1 MVDVWEEL
9 GKSLG
14 RALKPLADMGGLLMR
29 SLGAG
34 AGDLMRSLLGS
45 VGTTKDTTKATI
57 APYMTEI
64 LDEAST
70 AVGPGSPPKEI
81 EEAAKKFADALL
93 KKLQENVPKKG
104 SSPPTLQELQI
115 AVALITTGNFVLYA
129 GTHAISMAL
138 DGSHLFKDWGFK
150 AATMDIMHTF
160 SVQDVVGPMVQA
172 PLWSGVI
179 APLRMRMNQ
188 LHPYAVPGTGDLA
201 RLRAQGLIEKEL
213 YTEAASFYA
222 LDAEWADRMLQSQE
236 RVPDFGDLREML
248 WRKAKDEPAVRA
260 ALVKNQVRSDFIDAY
275 LELTKAKV
283 GSGDLIT
290 MVVRE
295 AFIPR
300 AGDEEMPQR
309 FVDEMAKWG
318 YDRDACLWHWRSH
331 WRLPALAEVFDMHH
345 REISMPYTVESFL
358 KWADYSPEW
367 RGPLEKLSWRL
378 PGRIDARWM
387 YRWGVIDVD
396 GLRDLLEKGGLDP
409 EYAGD
414 VAQATAKNQ
423 WLTEINKLRDNS
435 KSDYAKGYI
444 LEEQLRANLEALG
457 YPKEWIDFHVRDAV
471 EDATRAYNAAYV
483 DQVGDGYLK
492 DLITEEELR
501 MGLADVIVR
510 PEVLELEVQRLYV
523 TKYKKPAAPKA
534 EKAPVVPV
542 STLTSA
548 YRDEVITEAA
558 FRDELLSRGYSP
570 EDVELMIDV
579 VKAKIAKELTVK
591 PIAVKLVSVGTLRTA
606 YREKLITE
614 AALRAEL
621 ISRGYSEADA
631 ELMIAIDREKM

>member
-9 GKSLG
+9 GKAVG
-14 RALKPLADMGGLLMR
+14 RALKPLADIGGILMR
-29 SLGAG
+29 SLQAG
-34 AGDLMRSLLGS
+34 AGDLMRSLLADTGR
-45 VGTTKDTTKATI
+45 TKDTTKATI
-57 APYMTEI
+57 APYMVDI
-64 LDEAST
+64 LDEAAAS
-70 AVGPGSPPKEI
+70 VGPGSPPKEI

-93 KKLQENVPKKG
+93 KKMQESVPKKG
-104 SSPPTLQELQI
+104 HSPPSLEELQVS
-115 AVALITTGNFVLYA
+115 VALITAGSFGLYA

-138 DGSHLFKDWGFK
+138 DAIHPIKDWGFK

-160 SVQDVVGPMVQA
+160 SVTDVVGPMVQA

-213 YTEAASFYA
+213 YTEAASYYA
-222 LDAEWADRMLQSQE
+222 LDAEWADRMLKSQE

-248 WRKAKDEPAVRA
+248 WRKAKDVPAVRE

-295 AFIPR
+295 AFQVR
-300 AGDEEMPQR
+300 AGDEEMPGR

-331 WRLPALAEVFDMHH
+331 WRLPDLAMVFDMYH
-345 REISMPYTVESFL
+345 REIKTPYTVEAFL

-367 RGPLEKLSWRL
+367 RKPLEKLSWRI

-396 GLRDLLEKGGLDP
+396 GLEELLVRGGLDP
-409 EYAGD
+409 EYAPD
-414 VAQATAKNQ
+414 VAAATAKNQ

-435 KSDYAKGYI
+435 KSDYAKGFI
-444 LEEQLRANLEALG
+444 TEEQLRADLEALG
-457 YPKEWIDFHVRDAV
+457 YPSEWIELHVRDAL
-471 EDATRAYNAAYV
+471 EDADRAYNVAYV
-483 DQVGDGYLK
+483 HQVGDGYLK
-492 DLITEEELR
+492 DLITEEEL
-501 MGLADVIVR
+501 MTSLASVIVR
-510 PEVLELEVQRLYV
+510 PEVLEQEVDSLYV
-523 TKYKKPAAPKA
+523 TKYKRPAAPKA
-534 EKAPVVPV
+534 EKIVTA
-542 STLTSA
+542 TLA
-548 YRDEVITEAA
+548 Y
-558 FRDELLSRGYSP
+558 
-570 EDVELMIDV
+570 
-579 VKAKIAKELTVK
+579 LT
-591 PIAVKLVSVGTLRTA
+591 TA
-606 YREKLITE
+606 YRGDIITE
-614 AALRAEL
+614 DDLRAEL
-621 ISRGYSEADA
+621 ERRLYPAGDIETI
-631 ELMIAIDREKM
+631 IAVEVMKKTKAAGE

>member
-1 MVDVWEEL
+1 MGDVWEEL
-9 GKSLG
+9 GRAIGHMFKPLFELPGQLWKSL
-14 RALKPLADMGGLLMR
+14 A
-29 SLGAG
+29 AG
-34 AGDLMRSLLGS
+34 AGDLMRSLLAGI
-45 VGTTKDTTKATI
+45 GTTKADTKATI
-57 APYMTEI
+57 SPYMTEI
-64 LDEAST
+64 LDEASA

-93 KKLQENVPKKG
+93 KKMQESVPKKG
-104 SSPPTLQELQI
+104 SSPPTLEELQVS
-115 AVALITTGNFVLYA
+115 VALITAGSFGLYA

-138 DGSHLFKDWGFK
+138 DAIHPIKDWGFK

-213 YTEAASFYA
+213 YTEAASYYA
-222 LDAEWADRMLQSQE
+222 LDAEWADRMLKSQE

-248 WRKAKDEPAVRA
+248 WRKAKTEPEVRA
-260 ALVKNQVRSDFIDAY
+260 ALMKNQVRSDFIDAY

-295 AFIPR
+295 AFQAR

-309 FVDEMAKWG
+309 FVDEMTKWG

-331 WRLPALAEVFDMHH
+331 WRLPDLASVFDMHH
-345 REISMPYTVESFL
+345 RAIPMPYTIDAFL

-367 RGPLEKLSWRL
+367 RGPLEKLSWRI

-396 GLRDLLEKGGLDP
+396 GLRDLLVKGGLDP
-409 EYAGD
+409 EYAPD
-414 VAQATAKNQ
+414 VAAATAKNQ

-435 KSDYAKGYI
+435 KSDYAKGFI
-444 LEEQLRANLEALG
+444 TEEQLRADLEALG
-457 YPKEWIDFHVRDAV
+457 YPPEWIEFHVRDAV
-471 EDATRAYNAAYV
+471 EDANRAYNVAYV

-492 DLITEEELR
+492 DLITEEEL
-501 MGLADVIVR
+501 MTSLGEVIVR
-510 PEVLELEVQRLYV
+510 PEVLDLEVRRLYV
-523 TKYKKPAAPKA
+523 QKYKKPK
-534 EKAPVVPV
+534 V
-542 STLTSA
+542 T
-548 YRDEVITEAA
+548 
-558 FRDELLSRGYSP
+558 
-570 EDVELMIDV
+570 
-579 VKAKIAKELTVK
+579 
-591 PIAVKLVSVGTLRTA
+591 
-606 YREKLITE
+606 
-614 AALRAEL
+614 
-621 ISRGYSEADA
+621 
-631 ELMIAIDREKM
+631 

>member
-1 MVDVWEEL
+1 VVDVWEEL
-9 GKSLG
+9 GKAVG
-14 RALKPLADMGGLLMR
+14 RALKPLADIGGILMR
-29 SLGAG
+29 SLQAG
-34 AGDLMRSLLGS
+34 AGDLMRSLLADTGR
-45 VGTTKDTTKATI
+45 TKDTTKATI
-57 APYMTEI
+57 APYMVDI
-64 LDEAST
+64 LDEAAAS
-70 AVGPGSPPKEI
+70 VGPGSPPKEI

-93 KKLQENVPKKG
+93 KKMQESVPKKG
-104 SSPPTLQELQI
+104 HSPPSLEELQVS
-115 AVALITTGNFVLYA
+115 VALITAGSFGLYA

-138 DGSHLFKDWGFK
+138 DAIHPIKDWGFK

-160 SVQDVVGPMVQA
+160 SVTDVVGPMVQA

-201 RLRAQGLIEKEL
+201 RLRAQGIIEKEL
-213 YTEAASFYA
+213 YVEAASFYA
-222 LDAEWADRMLQSQE
+222 LDEEWADRMLKSQE

-248 WRKAKDEPAVRA
+248 WRKAKTEPEVRA

-295 AFIPR
+295 AFQER
-300 AGDEEMPQR
+300 AGDEEMPDR

-331 WRLPALAEVFDMHH
+331 WRLPDLTMVFDMHH
-345 REISMPYTVESFL
+345 RTIPMPYTVDAFL

-387 YRWGVIDVD
+387 YRWGVIDVN
-396 GLRDLLEKGGLDP
+396 GLRDLLVKGGLDP
-409 EYAGD
+409 EHAPD
-414 VAQATAKNQ
+414 VAEATAKNQ

-444 LEEQLRANLEALG
+444 TEEQLRADLVALG
-457 YPKEWIDFHVRDAV
+457 YPPEWIDFHIRDAV
-471 EDATRAYNAAYV
+471 EDGDRAYKTSYV

-492 DLITEEELR
+492 DLITEEDL
-501 MGLADVIVR
+501 MASLAEVIVR
-510 PEVLELEVQRLYV
+510 PEALEQQVSRLYV
-523 TKYKKPAAPKA
+523 TKYKKPTAPKA
-534 EKAPVVPV
+534 ETIKTA
-542 STLTSA
+542 TLA
-548 YRDEVITEAA
+548 Y
-558 FRDELLSRGYSP
+558 
-570 EDVELMIDV
+570 
-579 VKAKIAKELTVK
+579 LT
-591 PIAVKLVSVGTLRTA
+591 TA
-606 YREKLITE
+606 YRGDILTE
-614 AALRAEL
+614 VDLRAEL
-621 ISRGYSEADA
+621 ERRLYSAEDIETIIAVEAMKKRKA
-631 ELMIAIDREKM
+631 AGA